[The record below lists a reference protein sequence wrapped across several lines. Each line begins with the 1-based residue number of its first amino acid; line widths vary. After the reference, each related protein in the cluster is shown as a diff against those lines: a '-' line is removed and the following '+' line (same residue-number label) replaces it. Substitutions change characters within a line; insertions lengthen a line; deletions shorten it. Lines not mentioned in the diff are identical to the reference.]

1 MKFTTL
7 ASIAFV
13 VVLLSSTAPI
23 KSEFQSLST
32 KPPCTTIDITGCV
45 PAIIFGAQL
54 SPECCQNLK
63 VQQPCYCGFI
73 NNAGL
78 KPYITS
84 PQGHAALASCGIP
97 FPVCWSPR

>member
-13 VVLLSSTAPI
+13 VVLFSSTAPI
-23 KSEFQSLST
+23 NSQLIQSIKT
-32 KPPCTTIDITGCV
+32 PCTTIDITGCF
-45 PAIIFGAQL
+45 PAILYGAPL
-54 SPECCQNLK
+54 SPECCRNLN
-63 VQQPCYCGFI
+63 VQQPCYCDFI
-73 NNAGL
+73 KNAGL

-97 FPVCWSPR
+97 YPTC

>member
-13 VVLLSSTAPI
+13 VVVLFSSTAAPI
-23 KSEFQSLST
+23 NSQLIQSNT
-32 KPPCTTIDITGCV
+32 PCTTIDITGCV
-45 PAIIFGAQL
+45 PAILYGAPL
-54 SPECCQNLK
+54 SPECCRNLN
-63 VQQPCYCGFI
+63 VQQPCYCDFI
-73 NNAGL
+73 KNAGL

-97 FPVCWSPR
+97 YPTC

>member
-32 KPPCTTIDITGCV
+32 KPPCTTIDITECV

-54 SPECCQNLK
+54 SPDCCQNLK

-78 KPYITS
+78 RPYITS

-97 FPVCWSPR
+97 FPVC